1 MGQLSS
7 SFLPNHAQ
15 VKLDLLFF
23 LHHNMMSFKTLVICS
38 VIVYAQATKPD
49 VLAKRD
55 SSVEVDPYAAY
66 YEAYSQQVQPLT
78 QGLTEKQGFAGAME
92 NVLGDDAA
100 LVLGTIGAIM
110 GTLAAIGVVLNNNN
124 VHELSMDQDSICTT
138 VKYLGNT
145 ALTKTTTTNMPG
157 TSYDATVQGVVI
169 ARLNLIEDAIN
180 GYATPDC

>member
-1 MGQLSS
+1 MGSYHQASCLITLKSV
-7 SFLPNHAQ
+7 Q
-15 VKLDLLFF
+15 VKLNLLFF
-23 LHHNMMSFKTLVICS
+23 LHHNMMSFKSFVICS

-49 VLAKRD
+49 ALSKRD

-138 VKYLGNT
+138 TRALGNT
-145 ALTKTTTTNMPG
+145 ALTLSTTTSV
-157 TSYDATVQGVVI
+157 TSWATTVTQ
-169 ARLNLIEDAIN
+169 LNAIENAIN
-180 GYATPDC
+180 NLSTPDC

>member
-1 MGQLSS
+1 
-7 SFLPNHAQ
+7 
-15 VKLDLLFF
+15 
-23 LHHNMMSFKTLVICS
+23 MSFKTLVICS

-66 YEAYSQQVQPLT
+66 YEAYSQQVQPVT

-138 VKYLGNT
+138 TRALGNT
-145 ALTKTTTTNMPG
+145 ALTLSTTTSV
-157 TSYDATVQGVVI
+157 TSWATTVTQ
-169 ARLNLIEDAIN
+169 LNAIENAIN
-180 GYATPDC
+180 NLSTPDC

>member
-1 MGQLSS
+1 
-7 SFLPNHAQ
+7 
-15 VKLDLLFF
+15 
-23 LHHNMMSFKTLVICS
+23 MMSFKTLVICS

-66 YEAYSQQVQPLT
+66 YEAYSQQVQPVT

-138 VKYLGNT
+138 TRALGNT
-145 ALTKTTTTNMPG
+145 ALTLSTTTSV
-157 TSYDATVQGVVI
+157 TSWATTVTQ
-169 ARLNLIEDAIN
+169 LNAIENAIN
-180 GYATPDC
+180 NLSTPDC

>member
-1 MGQLSS
+1 
-7 SFLPNHAQ
+7 
-15 VKLDLLFF
+15 
-23 LHHNMMSFKTLVICS
+23 MSFKTLVICS
-38 VIVYAQATKPD
+38 IIVYAQATKPD

-66 YEAYSQQVQPLT
+66 YEAYSQQVQPVT

-138 VKYLGNT
+138 TRALGNT
-145 ALTKTTTTNMPG
+145 ALTLSTTTSV
-157 TSYDATVQGVVI
+157 TSWATTVTQ
-169 ARLNLIEDAIN
+169 LNAIENAIN
-180 GYATPDC
+180 NLSTPDC

>member
-1 MGQLSS
+1 
-7 SFLPNHAQ
+7 
-15 VKLDLLFF
+15 
-23 LHHNMMSFKTLVICS
+23 MSFKTLVICS

-138 VKYLGNT
+138 TRALGNT
-145 ALTKTTTTNMPG
+145 ALTLSTTTSV
-157 TSYDATVQGVVI
+157 TSWATTVTQ
-169 ARLNLIEDAIN
+169 LNAIENAIN
-180 GYATPDC
+180 NLSTPDC